1 MLARYLTPALGVA
14 LAVALLMLWSTGKE
28 RDVALAERDAALAA
42 YGTFRAETKAE
53 GLKAKAANV
62 AETSRLEKL
71 SNDTRT
77 AYEISVDRLR
87 SMLAAERVR
96 RAVAE
101 GGIRA
106 GGDRVSS
113 TADATGE
120 PDDRSADAGSGA
132 AGSAAAEEVAS
143 TLPERCAMTTLQ
155 CAWLQHWAASLKPPD
170 APVTVP

>member
-1 MLARYLTPALGVA
+1 MITRYLTPALGIA
-14 LAVALLMLWSTGKE
+14 LAVALLVLWSTGKE

-42 YGTFRAETKAE
+42 YGVFRAETKAE

-62 AETSRLEKL
+62 AEKSRLEKL

-96 RAVAE
+96 RATE

-106 GGDRVSS
+106 GGDRVSG
-113 TADATGE
+113 DAPAAGRT
-120 PDDRSADAGSGA
+120 DAAAADAGHDPGRPP
-132 AGSAAAEEVAS
+132 AAEAQDS
-143 TLPERCAMTTLQ
+143 LTERCQAATLQ
-155 CAWLQHWAASLKPPD
+155 CVWLQHWIDEQAA
-170 APVTVP
+170 VVP

>member
-1 MLARYLTPALGVA
+1 MLTRYLTPALGIA
-14 LAVALLMLWSTGKE
+14 LAVTLLVLWSTGKE

-42 YGTFRAETKAE
+42 YGVFRAETKAE

-62 AETSRLEKL
+62 AEKSRLEKL

-87 SMLAAERVR
+87 SMLAVERMR
-96 RAVAE
+96 RAAAE

-106 GGDRVSS
+106 GGDRVPG
-113 TADATGE
+113 TASATAGPDEDA
-120 PDDRSADAGSGA
+120 ADAGSGA
-132 AGSAAAEEVAS
+132 GGASAAEEVAG
-143 TLPERCAMTTLQ
+143 TLPERCAMATLQ

-170 APVTVP
+170 ARP

>member
-1 MLARYLTPALGVA
+1 VIARYLTPALGIA
-14 LAVALLMLWSTGKE
+14 LALALLVLWSTGKE
-28 RDVALAERDAALAA
+28 RDVARAERDAALAA
-42 YGTFRAETKAE
+42 YGVFRAETKAE
-53 GLKAKAANV
+53 GLKAKVANA

-113 TADATGE
+113 TADAASE
-120 PDDRSADAGSGA
+120 PDDGSADAGSGA
-132 AGSAAAEEVAS
+132 AGSAAAEEVAG
-143 TLPERCAMTTLQ
+143 TLTERCAMTTLQ
-155 CAWLQHWAASLKPPD
+155 CAWLQHWAAGLKPPD
-170 APVTVP
+170 ARP

>member
-1 MLARYLTPALGVA
+1 MTRYLTPALGIA
-14 LAVALLMLWSTGKE
+14 LAVALLALWGTGQE

-42 YGTFRAETKAE
+42 YGVFRAETKAE

-62 AETSRLEKL
+62 AEKSRLEKL

-96 RAVAE
+96 RAAE

-113 TADATGE
+113 TADAASE
-120 PDDRSADAGSGA
+120 PDDGSADAGSGA

-155 CAWLQHWAASLKPPD
+155 CAWLQHWAASLRPPN
-170 APVTVP
+170 ASAVVP

>member
-14 LAVALLMLWSTGKE
+14 LTVALLVLWSTGKE

-42 YGTFRAETKAE
+42 YGAFRAETKAE

-62 AETSRLEKL
+62 AEKSRLEKL

-77 AYEISVDRLR
+77 AYEVSVDRLR

-96 RAVAE
+96 RAAA

-106 GGDRVSS
+106 GGDRVPGDARAAGR
-113 TADATGE
+113 ADDG
-120 PDDRSADAGSGA
+120 SADAGPVA
-132 AGSAAAEEVAS
+132 AGSAATEEVAS

-155 CAWLQHWAASLKPPD
+155 CAWLQHWAASLRPPD
-170 APVTVP
+170 ASAVLP

>member
-1 MLARYLTPALGVA
+1 MIARYLTPALGIA
-14 LAVALLMLWSTGKE
+14 LAVALLVLWSTDRE

-42 YGTFRAETKAE
+42 YGAFRAETKAE

-62 AETSRLEKL
+62 AEKSRLEKV

-96 RAVAE
+96 RAAAE
-101 GGIRA
+101 RARA

-113 TADATGE
+113 TADTAGE
-120 PDDRSADAGSGA
+120 PDDGSADAGSGA
-132 AGSAAAEEVAS
+132 AGFTAAEEVAT
-143 TLPERCAMTTLQ
+143 TLREQCAVTTLQ

-170 APVTVP
+170 ARP